1 MKSILFVFILSFI
14 LIVGCGPADPMDAL
28 KEVTLER
35 FKSHIA
41 VLAHDSL
48 EGRGPSS
55 RGDLRATNY
64 IASQFKELGLEPA
77 GDNGAYIQPVPMVGI
92 KVDPN
97 VSLDLKKGS
106 KSLKLKFIDDFVAYT
121 GVYQPAIDLKDVEI
135 VFVGYGIDAPEQNWD
150 DYKGADLRGKILL
163 MLNNDPPSNDPKFF
177 GGEART
183 YYGRWTYKFEIAAKK
198 GAAGAII
205 LHTTESAGYPFQ
217 VWQNSWSGEQYDL
230 DVNDDSPRLKL
241 KGATSEEATK
251 KYVAMAGFDLAK
263 LQKDAEQRT
272 FKPVPLGI
280 KLSTSM
286 KVSIKKLQSNN
297 IAGILRGSDP
307 NLNKQYVVFSAH
319 YDHFGIGRVIKGDS
333 IYNGALD
340 NASGVSL
347 MLTMAKAFTTMN
359 PKPKRSLLFVS
370 VTAEEFGLLGSQ
382 YFATHPTIP
391 LKDIAANINT
401 DGLNVWGKTNDVTF
415 LGSDRSSLGDDIAAV
430 AQEMKMN
437 ITPDQFPEKGYFYRS
452 DHFSFAKVG
461 VPGVSLEAGK
471 DFIGKPA
478 NFAEEVIKKYED
490 QDYHQ
495 PSDEIKPDWNF
506 DGAKQEA
513 EFILRLTLRIGNKPD
528 MPAWHK
534 GDEFEAPRLKALAGN

>member
-14 LIVGCGPADPMDAL
+14 LIVGCGPKDPMNAL
-28 KEVTLER
+28 REVTPEQ
-35 FKSHIA
+35 FSSHIA

-55 RGDLRATNY
+55 RGDRKATDY
-64 IASQFKELGLEPA
+64 IASQMKSLGLEPA
-77 GDNGAYIQPVPMVGI
+77 GDNGTYIQSVPMVGI

-106 KSLKLKFIDDFVAYT
+106 KSMKLKFIDDFVAYT
-121 GVYQPAIDLKDVEI
+121 GVYQPAIDLKDVEV
-135 VFVGYGIDAPEQNWD
+135 VFVGYGIEAPEQQWD
-150 DYKGADLRGKILL
+150 DYKGVDLRGKILL
-163 MLNNDPPSNDPKFF
+163 MLNNDPPSDDPKFF
-177 GGEART
+177 GGKART

-272 FKPVPLGI
+272 FKPVPLGLR
-280 KLSTSM
+280 LSTSM
-286 KVSIKKLQSNN
+286 NVSIKKLQSNN
-297 IAGILRGSDP
+297 IAGILRGSDA

-340 NASGVSL
+340 NAS
-347 MLTMAKAFTTMN
+347 
-359 PKPKRSLLFVS
+359 
-370 VTAEEFGLLGSQ
+370 
-382 YFATHPTIP
+382 
-391 LKDIAANINT
+391 
-401 DGLNVWGKTNDVTF
+401 
-415 LGSDRSSLGDDIAAV
+415 
-430 AQEMKMN
+430 
-437 ITPDQFPEKGYFYRS
+437 
-452 DHFSFAKVG
+452 
-461 VPGVSLEAGK
+461 
-471 DFIGKPA
+471 
-478 NFAEEVIKKYED
+478 
-490 QDYHQ
+490 
-495 PSDEIKPDWNF
+495 
-506 DGAKQEA
+506 
-513 EFILRLTLRIGNKPD
+513 
-528 MPAWHK
+528 
-534 GDEFEAPRLKALAGN
+534 

>member
-1 MKSILFVFILSFI
+1 MKSILSIFILSFI
-14 LIVGCGPADPMDAL
+14 LITGCGPKDPMEAL
-28 KEVTLER
+28 REVTPEQ

-41 VLAHDSL
+41 VLANDSL

-55 RGDLRATNY
+55 RGVRRATSY
-64 IASQFKELGLEPA
+64 IASQFKQLGLEPA
-77 GDNGAYIQPVPMVGI
+77 GDNGTYIQPVPMVGI
-92 KVDPN
+92 KVDPS

-106 KSLKLKFIDDFVAYT
+106 KSMKLKFIDDFVAYT
-121 GVYQPAIDLKDVEI
+121 GVYQPTIDLKDVEV
-135 VFVGYGIDAPEQNWD
+135 VFVGYGIVAPEQNWD
-150 DYKGADLRGKILL
+150 DYKGVDVSGKILL
-163 MLNNDPPSNDPKFF
+163 MLNNDPPSDDPKFF
-177 GGEART
+177 GGKART

-263 LQKDAEQRT
+263 LQKDAQQRT
-272 FKPVPLGI
+272 FKPVPLGL

-286 KVSIKKLQSNN
+286 KVTIKKLQSNN
-297 IAGILRGSDP
+297 IAGILRGSDAS
-307 NLNKQYVVFSAH
+307 LSKQYVVFSAH
-319 YDHFGIGRVIKGDS
+319 YDHFGIGRIIKGDS

-347 MLTMAKAFTTMN
+347 MLTMAKAFTTMD

-382 YFATHPTIP
+382 YFATHPTVP

-401 DGLNVWGKTNDVTF
+401 DGLNVWGKTNDATF
-415 LGSDRSSLGDDIAAV
+415 LGYDRSSLGDDIAAV

-461 VPGVSLEAGK
+461 VPGISLEAGK

-478 NFAEEVIKKYED
+478 TFAEEVIKKYED

-513 EFILRLTLRIGNKPD
+513 EFILRLTLRIGNKPA
-528 MPAWHK
+528 MPAWRK
-534 GDEFEAPRLKALAGN
+534 GDEFEAPRLKTLAGQ